1 MARQVLVRLVDD
13 LDGSSTGDVETVSFG
28 LDGVSYEIDLSAGNA
43 RRLHEAL
50 ALFIAHADK
59 VGRRGGQGGR
69 GGRGGPSRRAPRRP
83 SATSKAIREWARRN
97 GHDLAD
103 RGRLPAHVVEEFRE
117 AHESR
122 GR

>member
-13 LDGSSTGDVETVSFG
+13 LDGSSSEDVATVSFG

-43 RRLHEAL
+43 RRLHDAL
-50 ALFIAHADK
+50 AQFIAHADK
-59 VGRRGGQGGR
+59 VGKRSRRGAATTRR
-69 GGRGGPSRRAPRRP
+69 GPRR
-83 SATSKAIREWARRN
+83 SSETSKAIREWARRN

-122 GR
+122 EG

>member
-13 LDGSSTGDVETVSFG
+13 LDGSSTGDVETVLFG

-59 VGRRGGQGGR
+59 VGKRSGRVTAAARRT
-69 GGRGGPSRRAPRRP
+69 PRRP
-83 SATSKAIREWARRN
+83 SATSRAIREWARRN

-122 GR
+122 DG

>member
-13 LDGSSTGDVETVSFG
+13 LDGSSAGDVETVSFG
-28 LDGVSYEIDLSAGNA
+28 LDGVSYEIDLSPDNA

-59 VGRRGGQGGR
+59 AGRRGGR
-69 GGRGGPSRRAPRRP
+69 GAPARRAPRRP
-83 SATSKAIREWARRN
+83 SATSRAIREWARRN

-122 GR
+122 SR